1 MKVIKSE
8 FNRKNDLFY
17 SEEHRVSLTPS
28 AANTLIKR
36 GMNVQVEKGAGL
48 LASIADEDF
57 AKIGVQ
63 VVDRKQAFQADVIL
77 KVTCK
82 K

>member
-1 MKVIKSE
+1 
-8 FNRKNDLFY
+8 
-17 SEEHRVSLTPS
+17 
-28 AANTLIKR
+28 
-36 GMNVQVEKGAGL
+36 MNVQVEKGAGL

-57 AKIGVQ
+57 AKIGVK